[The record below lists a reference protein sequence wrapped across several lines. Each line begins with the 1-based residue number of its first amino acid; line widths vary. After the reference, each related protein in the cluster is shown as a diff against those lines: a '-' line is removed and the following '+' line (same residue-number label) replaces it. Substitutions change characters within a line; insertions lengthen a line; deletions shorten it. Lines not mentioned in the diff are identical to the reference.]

1 MTNFLHQAAAAVRN
15 AFTTDVKTDR
25 FLEKTYVDVRRTAA
39 TGVRK
44 SRGLPNPRSLIATT

>member
-25 FLEKTYVDVRRTAA
+25 FLEKTYVDVRRTARHWGA
-39 TGVRK
+39 
-44 SRGLPNPRSLIATT
+44 